1 MTKTTPYSEWDIR
14 DLLASMKRVKAM
26 YIKERNARRPAYR
39 LWNEYSR
46 LLHAVRLHK
55 RASSND

>member
-1 MTKTTPYSEWDIR
+1 MNTPYSEWDIR
-14 DLLASMKRVKAM
+14 DLEASLARIKAM
-26 YIKERNARRPAYR
+26 YIEERNARRPTHR

-55 RASSND
+55 RNTKDV